1 MWNTGFHTDPQDLH
15 RSEQLCTGVGEYP
28 QQLPRK
34 ETTMLLWLPTGD
46 QAEDTNMAFEITFLD
61 RTTHHIADADTFNH
75 DKSMTTFYRTGN
87 ARGTIDCWSIPVAS
101 IRTDEI
107 LMVRAA
113 QEADAGVAQVRH
125 LATA

>member
-1 MWNTGFHTDPQDLH
+1 MAFHTDPQDLH
-15 RSEQLCTGVGEYP
+15 RSRRLCTATAGYP
-28 QQLPRK
+28 QPLPKK
-34 ETTMLLWLPTGD
+34 ETTMLPWLPTGD
-46 QAEDTNMAFEITFLD
+46 LAEDDTMAFEITFLD
-61 RTTHHIADADTFNH
+61 RTTHLIADADTFNH

-87 ARGTIDCWSIPVAS
+87 ARGTIDCWSTPVAS

-113 QEADAGVAQVRH
+113 ELTNQGVAEVRH